1 MDIKLI
7 KDSIIADNYEI
18 SLHAIERSLEREIWK
33 EDIEH
38 AIIHG
43 EVIEEYHDDNPYPS
57 CLIYGKDKEGKP
69 IHVVC
74 AFSPMIRIITL
85 YRPDDDKWID
95 YKRRR

>member
-7 KDSIIADNYEI
+7 KQSIIADNYEM
-18 SLHAIERSLEREIWK
+18 SQHALERALERDIWK

-43 EVIEEYHDDNPYPS
+43 EIIEEYEDDKPYPS
-57 CLIYGKDKEGKP
+57 CLIYGKDKKGTP

-74 AFSPMIRIITL
+74 AFSPIIRIITI
-85 YRPDDDKWID
+85 YSPQENKWID
-95 YKRRR
+95 YKRRK